1 MQEGTWQPPEWWYR
15 NKRPPNDDS
24 YFENMSR
31 VIFQAGLN
39 WKVIDNKWPTTKKA
53 FAGFSI
59 EKVSRFTDS
68 DVERLLKDAGIVRNR
83 SKVCAMIHNANQL
96 VEIKKKHGSFKS
108 FLDSLDK
115 SENYASAIKEL
126 TNRFEHLGPSSASL
140 FLYTVG
146 EDIEPFDMPH

>member
-1 MQEGTWQPPEWWYR
+1 
-15 NKRPPNDDS
+15 
-24 YFENMSR
+24 MSR

-39 WKVIDNKWPTTKKA
+39 WNVIDKKWPTTMKA
-53 FAGFSI
+53 FEGFSI

-83 SKVCAMIHNANQL
+83 SKVCAMIQNAKQFA
-96 VEIKKKHGSFKS
+96 EIKKQYGSFRS

-115 SENYASAIKEL
+115 SKNYAAAIKEL
-126 TNRFEHLGPSSASL
+126 TDRFEHLGPSSASL